1 MIKKL
6 LISFKG
12 MKVKTKLLVGFSA
25 IIVMLLLLAG
35 SLFYFTNGIGRDI
48 REFNHYERLAENIE
62 RIEVSLKDEQLAA
75 MELVRTNEK
84 DEIDDFNKA
93 VKNFSSA
100 RRNLDNL
107 LKSKENKEKIN
118 QIVKEHNLIIEGFE
132 QQLVVEWRNGANNK
146 VLQNLIEERIDNSG
160 DKIIELLKEVT
171 NKTNTLLKESRQ
183 EMKENLSFFKVLML
197 TILAFVILFGLG
209 IIIIISKD
217 LSNSLNKIIESLN
230 KAEAGD
236 LTVSIENDCLEECW
250 EIMGCNKEECPA
262 YQSDNLRCWQVGGT
276 HCGDEIQGDMASKL
290 DNCEDCKVYQAAANS
305 EMLQIA
311 EAFNN
316 MMVRLRDM
324 TVNVKE
330 SAGEVSSTSQELS
343 ASSEQVTASVEEVA
357 ASAQQFA
364 SNIDQLSEHAQMM
377 SKNADEVNALAQDGL
392 EQMGSTQQ
400 EMEDIL
406 SSSEQSQATI
416 SELNKASEEIGDI
429 VEVISDIADQTN
441 LLALNAAIEA
451 ARAGEQGKGF
461 AVVAEEVRELAAST
475 QDSVNNIRNIID
487 GLVVKTGEA
496 VKIIEQNNSQ
506 IKTGAETL
514 DETGEAFKDIA
525 IRIGEVV
532 TQIQEVAS
540 TGEQLAV
547 GSKEISSATEEQS
560 ASMEQISSSAQQLA
574 GMAEE
579 LNSLVDQFDA

>member
-75 MELVRTNEK
+75 MELVGTNEK

-236 LTVSIENDCLEECW
+236 LTVSIENDFLEECW
-250 EIMGCNKEECPA
+250 EVMDCNKEECPA

-276 HCGDEIQGDMASKL
+276 HCGDEIQGAMANKL

-324 TVNVKE
+324 TVNVKK

-496 VKIIEQNNSQ
+496 VEIIEQNNSQ

>member
-1 MIKKL
+1 VIKLFKKL
-6 LISFKG
+6 LCIFSNA
-12 MKVKTKLLVGFSA
+12 KTINKLVAGFAVVFLIFAVSTTYVYFSMNKLHNDVDEFVHIDDVNKQITKIHKDIDQIKQRILLVLIPVLLVGA
-25 IIVMLLLLAG
+25 I
-35 SLFYFTNGIGRDI
+35 
-48 REFNHYERLAENIE
+48 
-62 RIEVSLKDEQLAA
+62 
-75 MELVRTNEK
+75 
-84 DEIDDFNKA
+84 
-93 VKNFSSA
+93 
-100 RRNLDNL
+100 
-107 LKSKENKEKIN
+107 
-118 QIVKEHNLIIEGFE
+118 
-132 QQLVVEWRNGANNK
+132 
-146 VLQNLIEERIDNSG
+146 
-160 DKIIELLKEVT
+160 
-171 NKTNTLLKESRQ
+171 
-183 EMKENLSFFKVLML
+183 
-197 TILAFVILFGLG
+197 VIYL
-209 IIIIISKD
+209 ISKD

-262 YQSDNLRCWQVGGT
+262 YQSDNLRCWQIGGT
-276 HCGDEIQGDMASKL
+276 HCGDEIQGAMASKL

-496 VKIIEQNNSQ
+496 VEIIEQNNSQ

>member
-75 MELVRTNEK
+75 MELVGTNEK

-496 VKIIEQNNSQ
+496 VEIIEQNNSQ